1 MRSLNN
7 FKSVRNEFKDIY
19 RKIPETDTVL
29 RLKALWHITNTLELE
44 KKYRNELEIP
54 ARIVITREILTVN
67 DQESESELENN

>member
-19 RKIPETDTVL
+19 KNIPESDTVL

-44 KKYRNELEIP
+44 KKYKNDLEIP
-54 ARIVITREILTVN
+54 ARIVITREILTTA
-67 DQESESELENN
+67 DQEQEIENEND

>member
-19 RKIPETDTVL
+19 KNIPETDTVL

-44 KKYRNELEIP
+44 KKYKNELEIP
-54 ARIVITREILTVN
+54 ARIVITREIITLN
-67 DQESESELENN
+67 GDERESENENN